1 MLQLLGA
8 LARRMCVLSGGE
20 FAFMEAI
27 STVNFQ
33 QLKLAVLKNLYS
45 HHALAARW
53 ILKCDL
59 EGNLTGPLYCTRTL
73 SLRPWSDSELFFLS
87 DVHSISVLRKG
98 STCVCSWISN
108 DLEKSSVE

>member
-8 LARRMCVLSGGE
+8 PARRMCVLSGGE
-20 FAFMEAI
+20 LAFMEAI

-33 QLKLAVLKNLYS
+33 QLKLAVLRNLYS

-59 EGNLTGPLYCTRTL
+59 EGNLTGPLYCTCTL
-73 SLRPWSDSELFFLS
+73 SLRPGSEFFLS
-87 DVHSISVLRKG
+87 DVHSISVLSKVPLAFAEG
-98 STCVCSWISN
+98 CVMVW
-108 DLEKSSVE
+108 KKAA